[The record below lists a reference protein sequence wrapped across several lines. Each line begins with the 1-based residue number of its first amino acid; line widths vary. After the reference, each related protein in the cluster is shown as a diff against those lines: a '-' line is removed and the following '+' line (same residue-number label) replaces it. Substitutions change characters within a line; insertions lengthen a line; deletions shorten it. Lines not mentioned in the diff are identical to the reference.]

1 MARPLALPRLR
12 TLFTLVMAPSR
23 QLTSSEENAARK
35 AFAMLQQ
42 KKLIKATT
50 GRGRKPG
57 MAPVHA
63 ALAIRA
69 GEYADHGGGPL
80 SADSQLTA
88 AAVSYGVPSLK
99 IKEYLDLLGQWAQL
113 RQAREASVRLVRDQ
127 LDQQQ
132 LARAEQLS
140 IISSQ

>member
-1 MARPLALPRLR
+1 
-12 TLFTLVMAPSR
+12 MAPSR

-42 KKLIKATT
+42 KKPIKATT

-69 GEYADHGGGPL
+69 GEYANHGGGPL

-88 AAVSYGVPSLK
+88 AAFSYGVSRLK

-113 RQAREASVRLVRDQ
+113 RQARRE
-127 LDQQQ
+127 
-132 LARAEQLS
+132 
-140 IISSQ
+140 

>member
-1 MARPLALPRLR
+1 
-12 TLFTLVMAPSR
+12 MAPSCK
-23 QLTSSEENAARK
+23 LTSPEENAARK

-42 KKLIKATT
+42 KKPIKATT

-69 GEYADHGGGPL
+69 GEYANHGGGPL

-88 AAVSYGVPSLK
+88 AAFSYGVSRLK

-113 RQAREASVRLVRDQ
+113 RQARRE
-127 LDQQQ
+127 
-132 LARAEQLS
+132 
-140 IISSQ
+140 

>member
-1 MARPLALPRLR
+1 MDASA
-12 TLFTLVMAPSR
+12 V
-23 QLTSSEENAARK
+23 TSSRSKRSRTTTARR
-35 AFAMLQQ
+35 ME

-50 GRGRKPG
+50 RGRKPG

-69 GEYADHGGGPL
+69 GEYANYGGGPL

-88 AAVSYGVPSLK
+88 AAVSYGVPRLK

-113 RQAREASVRLVRDQ
+113 RQARRE
-127 LDQQQ
+127 
-132 LARAEQLS
+132 
-140 IISSQ
+140 